1 MKKIVACIAAAM
13 LLATG
18 MVFSASAASDSF
30 VDDLDREFTKV
41 DSKSDGWQFE
51 DNKDVEK
58 TLYSKKSGV
67 AGEEYLVYKMDKD
80 ITGFKIDTLNMNGAG
95 NSETDVKVMVSADG
109 KNWKD
114 AQVTV
119 SDQVMDEA
127 YITPDLAYWMNSTV
141 SNKGA
146 VESGMKYLKVILLPF
161 TGDAPVLVPWRTV
174 LDKVTIELG
183 GSAQATTAPTSAP
196 TAAPTTSATQA
207 ETESTTAPE
216 SDATTIASAEA
227 TTVTSTA
234 AAPTS
239 ATTSTPTAA
248 NRDGQGTSMLPIII
262 TVVVIVVLVGGGVA
276 AYFLWK
282 KKKAA

>member
-18 MVFSASAASDSF
+18 MVFSASAASDLF

-67 AGEEYLVYKMDKD
+67 GGEEYLVYKMDKD

-109 KNWKD
+109 KDWKD

-141 SNKGA
+141 SNKGT

-161 TGDAPVLVPWRTV
+161 TGDAPVLVAWRTV

-216 SDATTIASAEA
+216 SDATTAASAEA

-234 AAPTS
+234 AATTS
-239 ATTSTPTAA
+239 APTAA

>member
-18 MVFSASAASDSF
+18 MFFSASAASDSF

-109 KNWKD
+109 KDWKD

-161 TGDAPVLVPWRTV
+161 TGDAPVLVAWRTV

-183 GSAQATTAPTSAP
+183 GSAPTSTP